1 MKRTEVKRR
10 VSLAIRALKG
20 APLVEDVYRPKL
32 VVEQPR
38 AVKIGAEYE
47 ALLPEADMIG
57 PEIVAKMAKRGL
69 LESLAKG
76 LEQAGVVQIREKR
89 TIHAI
94 VYSATIRAL
103 LPTEEA
109 TP

>member
-10 VSLAIRALKG
+10 VFLAIRALKG

-32 VVEQPR
+32 VVER
-38 AVKIGAEYE
+38 TDVVKIGVEHE
-47 ALLPEADMIG
+47 VRLPEADMIG
-57 PEIVAKMAKRGL
+57 PETVAKMAKRGL

-94 VYSATIRAL
+94 VYYATIRAL
-103 LPTEEA
+103 LPTEEG
-109 TP
+109 

>member
-1 MKRTEVKRR
+1 MKRTEAKRR

-20 APLVEDVYRPKL
+20 APLVEDIYRPNKIG
-32 VVEQPR
+32 VER
-38 AVKIGAEYE
+38 TDVVKIGVEHE
-47 ALLPEADMIG
+47 VRLPEADMIG
-57 PEIVAKMAKRGL
+57 PESVAKMAKRGL

-94 VYSATIRAL
+94 VYYATIRAL
-103 LPTEEA
+103 LPTEED
-109 TP
+109 